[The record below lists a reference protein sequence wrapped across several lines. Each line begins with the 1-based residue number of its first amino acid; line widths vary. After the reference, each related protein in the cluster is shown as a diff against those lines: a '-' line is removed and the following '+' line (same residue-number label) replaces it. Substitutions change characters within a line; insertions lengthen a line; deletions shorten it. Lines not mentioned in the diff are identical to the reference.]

1 MIDAVTHSGAP
12 FTVLGRNTSSNVQ
25 KVMWLLA
32 EIGAD
37 CTRVDMGGAYGGNRE
52 EEYLKRNPNG
62 VVPTILHGDH
72 AVWESNTILRYI
84 ANVFPDS
91 GLYPAEAVARAQI
104 ERWMDWQ
111 LSTFG
116 PANVLLYQGII
127 RTPAPYRQRDAIEQY
142 RQRNAEL
149 VAILDGVL
157 SERKFVAGHA
167 FTLADIAMGPQ
178 IHRWFNLPVE
188 RPEAKHVR
196 NWYGGLCE
204 RAPFVEHVQSIAFV

>member
-1 MIDAVTHSGAP
+1 VIDCGSSIV
-12 FTVLGRNTSSNVQ
+12 VLGRNTSSNVQ

-32 EIGAD
+32 EIGAA
-37 CTRVDMGGAYGGNRE
+37 CTRVDMDGTYGGNRE
-52 EEYLKRNPNG
+52 EEYLKKNPNG
-62 VVPTILHGDH
+62 VVPTLLHGDH
-72 AVWESNTILRYI
+72 AVWESNTIVRYI

-91 GLYPAEAVARAQI
+91 GLYPAGAAARAQI

-127 RTPAPYRQRDAIEQY
+127 RTPASHRQPDAIEKY
-142 RQRNAEL
+142 RARNAEL

-157 SERKFVAGHA
+157 AQHKFVAGNE

-196 NWYGGLCE
+196 NWYDGLCE
-204 RAPFVEHVQSIAFV
+204 RASFVEHVRNIAFV